1 MRTLIMLIFSFVAL
15 SGIAAAQRGDTLTA
29 EEIVQRTIARRAEIR
44 TATTSFTASLHSRSL
59 VEIRASNF
67 IASALL
73 PTQEVADESFG
84 TYYRDQEGK
93 SHIRV
98 TAHRGTLLKSG
109 MSRNMIENFQS
120 LGRVIGVDNDRI
132 VLLNTSLVSPLAD
145 DALQYYSYQRV
156 RQIDHDGVPVYELSI
171 HPATTLYP
179 AFTGTM
185 MIARK
190 TFDVVSLT
198 LSASEETAIP
208 FVRSLTLV
216 ERFSP
221 VENGLYQP
229 ASFELNAEGKI
240 AMLGFGM
247 AESEASVAITSTFDD
262 RRINAPL
269 PDSMRTQTEPLVVAK
284 NARSMP
290 PEFWREQRSMLNQD
304 QIVKVEESQRNNRP
318 RPITTSIA
326 PYLDYNRAGGMSVGM
341 SGTVTYGRF
350 AINSMLG
357 YSFALER
364 AIDEGTFSVT
374 LGPEEGV
381 HGTARV
387 RLFSG
392 IATTTV
398 NDQSYPR
405 VMNSLVAATLHQD
418 YYNFMRKVAW
428 GFGGDIAYDQ
438 LRLTAAFEDSRQSSL
453 VNSSRWA
460 LLTWKTKEFQPN
472 PMITDGDY
480 QTVQADLVW
489 GRVTPFLKI
498 TPVGAVDL
506 RWSLTGLLG
515 RRTDSSSSFRLAEA
529 LMSVSVPVVQTGYN
543 PMTLTLLGA
552 AGAGTESLPPQY
564 QFRLRTSAA
573 SFGKPGGFVSPP
585 KGLYGGTEY
594 LALGMEF
601 NTTDLWWRAMGLPT
615 YNGRGVELILAGGS
629 TRYLQ
634 RHPTGYIGTGDLWY
648 SEAGI
653 ALSRIPLFLTDI
665 VSGRVDLRYGLGPLG
680 KFGANFTLV
689 LPM

>member
-1 MRTLIMLIFSFVAL
+1 MLIFSCVAL
-15 SGIAAAQRGDTLTA
+15 SGIVSAQRADTLRA
-29 EEIVQRTIARRAEIR
+29 EEIVQRAIARRAEIGSS
-44 TATTSFTASLHSRSL
+44 TTSFSATVHSRSL

-73 PTQEVADESFG
+73 PTQQIADESIG
-84 TYYRDQEGK
+84 TYYRDQQGNA
-93 SHIRV
+93 HLRV

-109 MSRNMIENFQS
+109 LSRNMIENFQS
-120 LGRVIGVDNDRI
+120 LGRVVAVDDDRI
-132 VLLNTSLVSPLAD
+132 VLLNTSIVSPLAD
-145 DALQYYSYQRV
+145 DALHYYSYQTV
-156 RQIDHDGVPVYELSI
+156 RQLDLDGVPLYEVSI

-179 AFTGTM
+179 TFTGTM

-190 TFDVVSLT
+190 TFDVVSLALRT
-198 LSASEETAIP
+198 SEETAIP
-208 FVRSLTLV
+208 FVRSLQFA

-221 VENGLYQP
+221 VENGIYQP

-247 AESEASVAITSTFDD
+247 AESDASVAITGTFDD
-262 RRINAPL
+262 RRINAGP
-269 PDSMRTQTEPLVVAK
+269 PDSMRMQTEPVVVAA

-290 PEFWREQRSMLNQD
+290 SAFWSGQQGMLNLD
-304 QIVKVEESQRNNRP
+304 QIVKVEESQRNNKP
-318 RPITTSIA
+318 RTFSTSIV
-326 PYLDYNRAGGMSVGM
+326 PYLDYNRAAGMSVGLG
-341 SGTVTYGRF
+341 GTVTFGRF
-350 AINSMLG
+350 TVNSMLG
-357 YSFALER
+357 YNFALER
-364 AIDEGTFSVT
+364 AIDEGTFSVAM
-374 LGPEEGV
+374 GQEEGL
-381 HGTARV
+381 HGVARL

-405 VMNSLVAATLHQD
+405 IMNSLVAATLHQD
-418 YYNFMRKVAW
+418 YYNFMRKIAW
-428 GFGGDIAYDQ
+428 GFGGDLMYDP
-438 LRLTAAFEDSRQSSL
+438 LRLSVAFEDSRQSSL
-453 VNSSRWA
+453 GNNSRWA

-472 PMITDGDY
+472 PLITDGDY
-480 QTVQADLVW
+480 QTVQADLVS
-489 GRVTPFLKI
+489 GRVAPFLKL

-506 RWSLTGLLG
+506 RWSLTGMLG
-515 RRTDSSSSFRLAEA
+515 RRTDSAASFRLAEA
-529 LMSVSVPVVQTGYN
+529 LLSVSVPVVTTGYN

-552 AGAGTESLPPQY
+552 AGSGTATLPPQY

-573 SFGKPGGFVSPP
+573 TFGKPGGFVSPP

-629 TRYLQ
+629 TRYIQ
-634 RHPTGYIGTGDLWY
+634 GHPTGYVGTGDLWY

-653 ALSRIPLFLTDI
+653 ALSRIPLFLTDL

>member
-1 MRTLIMLIFSFVAL
+1 MRILAAIIFSCVAL
-15 SGIAAAQRGDTLTA
+15 SGIAAAQGGDTLTA
-29 EEIVQRTIARRAEIR
+29 EEIVQRAIARRTEVRR
-44 TATTSFTASLHSRSL
+44 TTTSFTATLHSRSL

-73 PTQEVADESFG
+73 PTQQIADESIG
-84 TYYRDQEGK
+84 TYYRDQGGDA
-93 SHIRV
+93 HLRV

-109 MSRNMIENFQS
+109 LSRNMIENFQS
-120 LGRVIGVDNDRI
+120 LGRVVGVDDDRI

-145 DALQYYSYQRV
+145 DASQYYSYRTE
-156 RQIDHDGVPVYELSI
+156 RQLDNDGVPVYEVSI
-171 HPATTLYP
+171 HPATKLYP
-179 AFTGTM
+179 TFTGTM

-190 TFDVVSLT
+190 TFDVVAIT
-198 LSASEETAIP
+198 LRSSEETAIP
-208 FVRSLTLV
+208 FVRSLQFA

-221 VENGLYQP
+221 VENGIYQP

-247 AESEASVAITSTFDD
+247 AESDVSVAITGTFDD
-262 RRINAPL
+262 RRINAAP
-269 PDSMRTQTEPLVVAK
+269 PDSMRMQTEPVVVAA

-290 PEFWREQRSMLNQD
+290 PAFWSERQSMLNQD
-304 QIVKVEESQRNNRP
+304 QVVKVEESQHNNKP
-318 RPITTSIA
+318 RTFSTSIV
-326 PYLDYNRAGGMSVGM
+326 PYLDYNRAGGISVGLGGNVTF
-341 SGTVTYGRF
+341 SRFTV
-350 AINSMLG
+350 NSMVG
-357 YSFALER
+357 YNYALQR
-364 AIDEGTFSVT
+364 AIEEGTFSVS
-374 LGPEEGV
+374 LGQEEGL
-381 HGTARV
+381 HGVARV

-405 VMNSLVAATLHQD
+405 IMNSLVAATLHQD

-428 GFGGDIAYDQ
+428 GFGGDLLYDP
-438 LRLTAAFEDSRQSSL
+438 LRLSVAYEDSRQNSL
-453 VNSSRWA
+453 GNNSRWA

-472 PMITDGDY
+472 PSITDGDY
-480 QTVQADLVW
+480 QTVQADLAW

-498 TPVGAVDL
+498 TPVSGVDL
-506 RWSLTGLLG
+506 RWSLTGLIG
-515 RRTDSSSSFRLAEA
+515 RRTDSSASFRLAEA
-529 LMSVSVPVVQTGYN
+529 LLSVSVPVVTTGYN

-552 AGAGTESLPPQY
+552 AGTGTESLPPQY

-629 TRYLQ
+629 TRYIQ
-634 RHPTGYIGTGDLWY
+634 QHPTGYTGTGDLWY

-653 ALSRIPLFLTDI
+653 ALSRIPLFLTDM

-689 LPM
+689 LPL